1 MAGRV
6 CWGGLAGQDGWG
18 GKGGWGGRVG
28 CGGLTHL
35 ADLTGLAKK
44 LSFCRVKIT
53 YSSNGLHK

>member
-18 GKGGWGGRVG
+18 GKGG
-28 CGGLTHL
+28 CGGLTRL